1 MKNTTLEDLGY
12 NSRLDQYR
20 RDKNLEEFNI
30 CRVISEHK
38 DKYVVKAN
46 NGEFDSELIGS
57 LWFTAESRNDL
68 PAVGDWIAISEY
80 DEHKALIHDTL

>member
-12 NSRLDQYR
+12 NTRLDQYR
-20 RDKNLEEFNI
+20 RDENLEEFNKD
-30 CRVISEHK
+30 RVISEHK
-38 DKYVVKAN
+38 DKYVMKAY

-68 PAVGDWIAISEY
+68 PAVGDWITISE
-80 DEHKALIHDTL
+80 